1 MRNLL
6 VRHPDLRRP
15 GGQEVHPAGVGQV
28 GGDGRHRDDAK
39 CVWCCC
45 VLCASYGRE
54 GIGAGEEKEAIYF
67 MGGVINAVT

>member
-1 MRNLL
+1 MFCKEHKGIKNARNIAANF
-6 VRHPDLRRP
+6 VPFRDPDERYR
-15 GGQEVHPAGVGQV
+15 
-28 GGDGRHRDDAK
+28 RHRDDAK

>member
-1 MRNLL
+1 MCPNFVPFRD
-6 VRHPDLRRP
+6 PDERYR
-15 GGQEVHPAGVGQV
+15 
-28 GGDGRHRDDAK
+28 RHRDDAK
-39 CVWCCC
+39 CIWCCC